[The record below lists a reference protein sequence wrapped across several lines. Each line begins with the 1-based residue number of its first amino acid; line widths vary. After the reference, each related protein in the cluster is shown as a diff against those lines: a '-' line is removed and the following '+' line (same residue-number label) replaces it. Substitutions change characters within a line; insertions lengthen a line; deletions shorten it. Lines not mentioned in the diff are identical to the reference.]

1 MDRLGLFPL
10 QIVLF
15 PESVFPLH
23 IFEERYKNLIN
34 HCLVNKKVFGINLSV
49 STKMYNVGCSAQ
61 ILDIVQKYENGNLD
75 ITVKGIRR
83 YRLDDFEE
91 SENKYV
97 EADIEYFDDLE
108 EELDFD
114 LVEKSIIEFNQ
125 IAEFVNS
132 IKIEKISRDEI
143 SNIFPSFLIAQ
154 KAGLT
159 LAQRQE
165 LLEMTSENKRLEF
178 LLDHLIKIKPLLK
191 EAEYVQM
198 IIKNDGY
205 LKPKV

>member
-1 MDRLGLFPL
+1 MERLGLFPL

-23 IFEERYKNLIN
+23 IFEEKYKELIN
-34 HCLVNKKVFGINLSV
+34 KCLKDKTPFGINLSV
-49 STKMYNVGCSAQ
+49 STKIYNVGCSAQ
-61 ILDIVQKYENGNLD
+61 ILDVVKKDEKGNLD
-75 ITVKGIRR
+75 ITVRGIRR
-83 YRLDDFEE
+83 YTMDEFEE
-91 SENKYV
+91 GENKYLVADV
-97 EADIEYFDDLE
+97 EFFDDTDK
-108 EELDFD
+108 ELDKGLFD
-114 LVEKSIIEFNQ
+114 RTIEEFNK

-132 IKIEKISRDEI
+132 IKIERISRAEI
-143 SNIFPSFLIAQ
+143 SKIYPSYLIAQ

-165 LLEMTSENKRLEF
+165 LLEMTSENKRLSY
-178 LLDHLIKIKPLLK
+178 LLDHLKKIQPMLK
-191 EAEYVQM
+191 EAEFVQK

>member
-23 IFEERYKNLIN
+23 IFEERYKRLIN
-34 HCLVNKKVFGINLSV
+34 NCLVNKTTFGINLSV
-49 STKMYNVGCSAQ
+49 ATKMYNVGCSAQ
-61 ILDIVQKYENGNLD
+61 ILDIVQKDEKGNLD

-83 YRLDDFEE
+83 YRLDTFDEN
-91 SENKYV
+91 ENKYV
-97 EADIEYFDDLE
+97 EAEVEFFDDLE
-108 EELDFD
+108 EELDHD
-114 LVEKSIIEFNQ
+114 LFERSIIEFNS

-132 IKIEKISRDEI
+132 IKIEKISRNEV
-143 SNIFPSFLIAQ
+143 STYYPSFLIAQ

-165 LLEMTSENKRLEF
+165 LLEMTSENQRLEY
-178 LLDHLIKIKPLLK
+178 LVLHLKKIKPMLK
-191 EAEYVQM
+191 EAEFVQM

-205 LKPKV
+205 LRPKI

>member
-34 HCLVNKKVFGINLSV
+34 QCLVSKKVFGINLSI
-49 STKMYNVGCSAQ
+49 STKMYNVGCTAQ
-61 ILDIVQKYENGNLD
+61 ILDIVQKYDNGNLD

-91 SENKYV
+91 NADKYI
-97 EADIEYFDDLE
+97 EADIEYFDDIE
-108 EELDFD
+108 EELDLD
-114 LVEKSIIEFNQ
+114 LVDRSIVEFNQ

-132 IKIEKISRDEI
+132 IKIEKIIRDEL
-143 SNIFPSFLIAQ
+143 SNIYPSFLIAQ

-159 LAQRQE
+159 IGQRQD
-165 LLEMTSENKRLEF
+165 LLEMRSENKRLEF
-178 LLDHLIKIKPLLK
+178 LLDHLIKIKPMLK
-191 EAEYVQM
+191 EAEFVQM

>member
-1 MDRLGLFPL
+1 MERLGLFPL

-23 IFEERYKNLIN
+23 IFEEKYKELIN
-34 HCLVNKKVFGINLSV
+34 KCLADKTPFGINLSV
-49 STKMYNVGCSAQ
+49 STKIYNVGCSAQ
-61 ILDIVQKYENGNLD
+61 ILDVVKKDEKGNLD
-75 ITVKGIRR
+75 ITVRGIRR
-83 YRLDDFEE
+83 YSMDEFEE
-91 SENKYV
+91 SENKYLVADV
-97 EADIEYFDDLE
+97 EFFDDTDK
-108 EELDFD
+108 ELDKRLFD
-114 LVEKSIIEFNQ
+114 KTIEEFNK

-132 IKIEKISRDEI
+132 IKIEKISQSEI
-143 SNIFPSFLIAQ
+143 SKIYPSYLIAQ

-165 LLEMTSENKRLEF
+165 LLEMKSENKRLSY
-178 LLDHLIKIKPLLK
+178 LLDHLKKIQPMLK
-191 EAEYVQM
+191 EAEFVQT

>member
-61 ILDIVQKYENGNLD
+61 ILDIVQKYDNGNLD

-91 SENKYV
+91 SDNKYV

-114 LVEKSIIEFNQ
+114 LVEKAIIEFNQ

-132 IKIEKISRDEI
+132 IKIEKIARDEI

-178 LLDHLIKIKPLLK
+178 LLEHLIKIKPLLK
-191 EAEYVQM
+191 EAEFVQM